1 MVKYD
6 KEPET
11 ITIYTIYIYVV
22 VATILYLC
30 LNYKMGYLR
39 LAARYLVCV
48 MYKYIH
54 IQLKWFEI

>member
-1 MVKYD
+1 MVKND

-11 ITIYTIYIYVV
+11 ITIYTIYIYMV

-30 LNYKMGYLR
+30 LTYKMGYLR
-39 LAARYLVCV
+39 LAA
-48 MYKYIH
+48 KYIH